1 MCAACGAA
9 GLNCRPAHVLS
20 VCAWPCV
27 LRPPPPP
34 LPICRLDQAAESKL
48 SLLRMNAFAVDL
60 L

>member
-1 MCAACGAA
+1 MRGMRCSGPKLPACARAE
-9 GLNCRPAHVLS
+9 R
-20 VCAWPCV
+20 VCLALCSEA
-27 LRPPPPP
+27 PPPP